1 MYGPDLHA
9 KRIDALGRIAV
20 DETRPNASR
29 VADTGN
35 FCFSEGG
42 CCSTWNAIRTTG
54 ACFTLRCTGA
64 TTFDVLNRDG
74 SLDSQITAR

>member
-9 KRIDALGRIAV
+9 KRIDVLGRIAV
-20 DETRPNASR
+20 DVTRPNGSL

-35 FCFSEGG
+35 FCFGEGG